1 MVKNLPAKEMRVR
14 PLSQEDH
21 VEEDMATHSSIIV
34 WIIPLSEEPD
44 SPQSMGLQRVGHNWV
59 TNTQS
64 LRKSGVNLCGLD
76 ECEVA
81 AMWTVCYSCCLS
93 FKNRAVVTQL
103 KPWACPAPRC
113 PLPGWQHFLP
123 GPRAFLPGLIAH
135 KTWHSAGMHLRAIQG
150 NRLLS
155 ASTNNCHRQNAVFT
169 SRHTLSFL
177 GGINTTQK
185 EQGKNP
191 LHLQLSFFPEI
202 LIFCCWAKDKSNK
215 YGIDVHTSKR
225 RFRKRCPIQIDYIL
239 FYVLLYYACMCAQFC
254 PTLCNPVDCNPT
266 DSSVHGIF

>member
-1 MVKNLPAKEMRVR
+1 MLSIFHVSVGDLYVLFGEMSIEGNSLTFSSAVWAMKQGVEIWCLVMVPRGCSGGANGKETACQRDAGSIPGSGR
-14 PLSQEDH
+14 SLGGGH
-21 VEEDMATHSSIIV
+21 GHHSSIIA

-44 SPQSMGLQRVGHNWV
+44 GPRSMDCKESDTTEWLTHRVWER
-59 TNTQS
+59 
-64 LRKSGVNLCGLD
+64 LRVNLCRLD
-76 ECEVA
+76 ECKTA
-81 AMWTVCYSCCLS
+81 AMWIVCYSCCLS

-155 ASTNNCHRQNAVFT
+155 ASTNNCHRQNAVFI

-177 GGINTTQK
+177 GGINMTQK

-191 LHLQLSFFPEI
+191 LSISSSFSLKF
-202 LIFCCWAKDKSNK
+202 
-215 YGIDVHTSKR
+215 
-225 RFRKRCPIQIDYIL
+225 
-239 FYVLLYYACMCAQFC
+239 
-254 PTLCNPVDCNPT
+254 
-266 DSSVHGIF
+266 